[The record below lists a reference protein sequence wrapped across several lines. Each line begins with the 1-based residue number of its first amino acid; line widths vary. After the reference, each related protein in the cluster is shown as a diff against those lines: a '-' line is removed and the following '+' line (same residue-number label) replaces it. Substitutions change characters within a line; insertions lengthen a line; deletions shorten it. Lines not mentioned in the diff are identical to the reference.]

1 MTMLNYNFFKLGEL
15 IWVYLVDQTT
25 LLCAIVSKATKNVL
39 SFDLSPY
46 DATRLSFYVFL
57 GFC

>member
-25 LLCAIVSKATKNVL
+25 LLCAIVFKATKNVL

-46 DATRLSFYVFL
+46 DGRHKIVILFL